1 VADVV
6 LFHSALGLTE
16 GVHAFAD
23 RLSAAGHRVSTPDLF
38 EGRAFD
44 SLEEGVAHAESV
56 GMPAIAHRGAAAAA
70 DLPGGMV
77 AAGVSLGVLPA
88 QLVAQTRAGVRGAL
102 LYASAV
108 PASFFSPSWPAE
120 VGLQM
125 HLVDGDPSAEE
136 DLPAAEELAATVEG
150 AELFRY
156 PGTGH
161 LVRERGFADFD
172 EQLCGQITERSL
184 AFLDRVG

>member
-1 VADVV
+1 
-6 LFHSALGLTE
+6 
-16 GVHAFAD
+16 
-23 RLSAAGHRVSTPDLF
+23 
-38 EGRAFD
+38 
-44 SLEEGVAHAESV
+44 
-56 GMPAIAHRGAAAAA
+56 
-70 DLPGGMV
+70 
-77 AAGVSLGVLPA
+77 
-88 QLVAQTRAGVRGAL
+88 
-102 LYASAV
+102 
-108 PASFFSPSWPAE
+108 
-120 VGLQM
+120 M

-161 LVRERGFADFD
+161 LACERGFADFD